1 MQALELLLNRN
12 SHPKLIDPAPAG
24 PALERIY
31 QAALRAP
38 DHAALRPWR
47 FIECSGEGL
56 RRLGEVFVQAELAR
70 NPGAD
75 VEALNKLRLQP
86 LRAPLV
92 IAVAAR
98 IQEHPKVPASE
109 QLLSAGCAAQGL
121 LLAAEAEGYAGI
133 WRSGWLCFD
142 PLVKQELGLEATDE
156 LVGFIYL
163 GTPVGRRKPLPD
175 HAIQDYVERWT

>member
-12 SHPKLIDPAPAG
+12 SHPKLVDPAPQG
-24 PALERIY
+24 GSLELMY

-56 RRLGEVFVQAELAR
+56 KRLGEVFVKAELAR

-75 VEALNKLRLQP
+75 IEGLNKLRLQP

-92 IAVAAR
+92 IAVIAR
-98 IQEHPKVPASE
+98 IQEHPKVPPSE
-109 QLLSAGCAAQGL
+109 QLLAAGCAAHSL
-121 LLAAEAEGYAGI
+121 LLAAEAEGFAGM

-142 PLVKQELGLEATDE
+142 PLVKQELGLAAADE

-163 GTPVGRRKPLPD
+163 GTPAGRRKPLPEQATAD
-175 HAIQDYVERWT
+175 FVERWT